1 MFTSSPD
8 IFFYLKIRRKPLF
21 YIVNLIIPCVG
32 IFYLSIL
39 VFYLPAQVLHTDSGV
54 HVGGDVRVH
63 VCGDVGVDIDALAS
77 SPYSQTLFP
86 GFPMEDMELHLI
98 KCRLFLSNMLC
109 IWRQNPHNLIFWS
122 SILCL
127 CWSLWIVALYIIP
140 QSGEKAAL
148 AILYLYLYLYLYL
161 WIVAVYLFPQSGEKT
176 ALAIAILVSQTLYF
190 TLVIEVIII
199 AIDPNYKFDLFFTL
213 VVSVTFYLLVIE
225 VIIIVIEVLIQDTNL
240 ICC

>member
-1 MFTSSPD
+1 MFTTSPD

-39 VFYLPAQVLHTDSGV
+39 VFYLPAQVWHADDGVHVGDDVGVDIDVFYLSAQVLHTGIGV

-109 IWRQNPHNLIFWS
+109 IWSQNPHILIFWNS
-122 SILCL
+122 VLCL
-127 CWSLWIVALYIIP
+127 C
-140 QSGEKAAL
+140 
-148 AILYLYLYLYLYL
+148 
-161 WIVAVYLFPQSGEKT
+161 
-176 ALAIAILVSQTLYF
+176 
-190 TLVIEVIII
+190 
-199 AIDPNYKFDLFFTL
+199 
-213 VVSVTFYLLVIE
+213 
-225 VIIIVIEVLIQDTNL
+225 
-240 ICC
+240 

>member
-1 MFTSSPD
+1 MFTTSPD

-39 VFYLPAQVLHTDSGV
+39 VFYLPAQVLHADDGV

-63 VCGDVGVDIDALAS
+63 VCGDVCGDVGVDVGVDIDALAS

-109 IWRQNPHNLIFWS
+109 I
-122 SILCL
+122 
-127 CWSLWIVALYIIP
+127 
-140 QSGEKAAL
+140 
-148 AILYLYLYLYLYL
+148 
-161 WIVAVYLFPQSGEKT
+161 
-176 ALAIAILVSQTLYF
+176 
-190 TLVIEVIII
+190 
-199 AIDPNYKFDLFFTL
+199 
-213 VVSVTFYLLVIE
+213 
-225 VIIIVIEVLIQDTNL
+225 
-240 ICC
+240 